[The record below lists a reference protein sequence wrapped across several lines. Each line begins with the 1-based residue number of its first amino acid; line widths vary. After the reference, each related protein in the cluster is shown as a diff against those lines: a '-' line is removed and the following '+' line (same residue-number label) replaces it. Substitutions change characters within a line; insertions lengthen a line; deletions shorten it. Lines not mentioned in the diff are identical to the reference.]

1 MIKKKIKLYYKNLVQ
16 LFFKCLYGNVL
27 LPKNVHN
34 LIKKEK
40 IKNKKYKSFR
50 NKYYN
55 IYRVQNARI
64 YTDNNENVAIIKDNL
79 ILPYIS
85 FQQLNGDLKKSRFNS
100 VVKIGT
106 PSFLKKI
113 KGKVFNLSQGGS
125 GNNYFHF
132 IFDIIPKIHLLTY
145 KKKIK
150 RY

>member
-16 LFFKCLYGNVL
+16 LFFKCIYGNVL
-27 LPKNVHN
+27 LPKNVDN

-40 IKNKKYKSFR
+40 IRNIKYKSPK

-55 IYRVQNARI
+55 IYRIQNARI

-79 ILPYIS
+79 ILPHIS
-85 FQQLNGDLKKSRFNS
+85 FQQINGNLKESKFNS

-113 KGKVFNLSQGGS
+113 AF
-125 GNNYFHF
+125 
-132 IFDIIPKIHLLTY
+132 
-145 KKKIK
+145 
-150 RY
+150 